1 MRATTASSRVGGGL
15 LGLLMGL
22 LVLAGP
28 ACAAD
33 EVETAEI
40 LVKLVKTGRIV
51 VSDNQALI
59 NDATKGDKGFTAD
72 VFKQKTAQKFF
83 EATKIDLRKPQ
94 GGQQGRL
101 LQALLEA
108 GAEVVDDAQL
118 IINKPGVGF
127 KGFLPAVWNR
137 RTGEKFQQKT
147 GIHLKLTNADYRN
160 PNNKPDDFETEV
172 LNLFADASYP
182 KGKEYTRTTVVG
194 GKPVL
199 RYMSPEYASKAC
211 LSCHGEPKGERDIT
225 GGKKEGWK
233 EGGLAGAISLII
245 PVK

>member
-1 MRATTASSRVGGGL
+1 MRARAAASGIGGGL
-15 LGLLMGL
+15 PGLLIGL
-22 LVLAGP
+22 LVLVGP
-28 ACAAD
+28 AYAAD

-59 NDATKGDKGFTAD
+59 NDASKGDKGFTAD
-72 VFKQKTAQKFF
+72 AFRQKTAQKFL
-83 EATKIDLRKPQ
+83 EATKIDLRRPASS
-94 GGQQGRL
+94 QQTKL

-108 GAEVVDDAQL
+108 
-118 IINKPGVGF
+118 
-127 KGFLPAVWNR
+127 PAVWNR
-137 RTGEKFQQKT
+137 RTGERFQQKT
-147 GIHLKLTNADYRN
+147 GIQLKLTNADYRN
-160 PNNKPDDFETEV
+160 PNNKPDDFESEV

-182 KGKEYTRTTVVG
+182 KGKEYTRTSVVG

-245 PVK
+245 PVR